1 MFSDSDY
8 AVPLAARM
16 DLDLDEIAYIT
27 GSKKSTKKVKTIH
40 QEAREMT
47 AGEMSEHIETFG
59 RLGAYRDGSE
69 EVAGAVRA
77 EVRMQPQKPRKEQKK
92 EEKEEKKPQ
101 TSLFDF

>member
-1 MFSDSDY
+1 
-8 AVPLAARM
+8 M

-47 AGEMSEHIETFG
+47 DGETSEHIETLG
-59 RLGAYRDGSE
+59 RLGAYREGAE

-77 EVRMQPQKPRKEQKK
+77 EVRVLPQKPRKESKKEEK

>member
-1 MFSDSDY
+1 MKKNTLFY
-8 AVPLAARM
+8 
-16 DLDLDEIAYIT
+16 
-27 GSKKSTKKVKTIH
+27 SKSKKVKTIH

-47 AGEMSEHIETFG
+47 NGETSEHIETFG
-59 RLGAYRDGSE
+59 RLGAYRGGVE

-77 EVRMQPQKPRKEQKK
+77 EVRVQPQNLRKEPKK